1 MKTINLKKFAIA
13 GAALIGLGTAAIT
26 TVNKNTEPTTVQAA
40 SSKIKVSQ
48 STAVKKFR
56 AKYPSAKID
65 SINLEKENGRYVYEI
80 EGFTSTR
87 EYDMG
92 INASTGKVISAH
104 SEAEKNLNK
113 KAINLS
119 KVISRSTATKIAQK
133 KVPDSKAIE
142 WSLDR
147 DGSRTVW
154 EVTVSKSGKKSEVKI
169 NALTKKVISVERD

>member
-1 MKTINLKKFAIA
+1 M
-13 GAALIGLGTAAIT
+13 
-26 TVNKNTEPTTVQAA
+26 
-40 SSKIKVSQ
+40 
-48 STAVKKFR
+48 R
-56 AKYPSAKID
+56 
-65 SINLEKENGRYVYEI
+65 
-80 EGFTSTR
+80 
-87 EYDMG
+87 

-119 KVISRSTATKIAQK
+119 KVISRSTATKIAKK

-169 NALTKKVISVERD
+169 NALTKKIISVERD